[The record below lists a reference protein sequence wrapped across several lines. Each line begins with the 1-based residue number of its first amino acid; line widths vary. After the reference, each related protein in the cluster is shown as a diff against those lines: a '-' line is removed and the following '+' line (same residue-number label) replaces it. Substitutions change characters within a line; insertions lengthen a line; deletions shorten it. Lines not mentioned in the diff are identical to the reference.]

1 MGTVLMQS
9 VPWMADWDFVNG
21 GLQSLGSYVYGLTA
35 AWHGDEPS
43 RQTLQKAEGWWGE
56 PVISILF
63 LKSGCQ

>member
-9 VPWMADWDFVNG
+9 VPWTAYWDFVNG
-21 GLQSLGSYVYGLTA
+21 GLQSLGSYVYGLMA
-35 AWHGDEPS
+35 VWHGDEPP
-43 RQTLQKAEGWWGE
+43 RQTLQKAEGWWE